1 MKSAGLAELR
11 ADLAVMQEQLK
22 AKRTLFKEAVSILGN
37 VPRHPSRDRVVPSVL
52 GARVK
57 CAYKANADLMCRL
70 EFAVLFD
77 HLLCVAV
84 RLRNQTTY
92 RCTVTC
98 MFVCESAYT
107 PVAESSTAIF
117 DSLEVANCVP
127 ARSERT
133 VISACPSGV
142 LIDGTVQLLVE
153 CEVVGDANPTMHPSL
168 LAALPSI
175 CEVRA
180 SFFSFFV
187 PPDVDRLYCENLD
200 INIGGL
206 GFAEAERLYQSFMWS
221 FFSRNADVM
230 PSEALKALRR
240 LGGFT
245 DMDFGYWRLSMGD
258 VGTRWQGMA
267 IFCALSDIS
276 PLCARCRV
284 FVRREEDLVRL
295 LGKVCD
301 ERR

>member
-1 MKSAGLAELR
+1 MGRGIHSRDAAMR
-11 ADLAVMQEQLK
+11 SDVDHIS
-22 AKRTLFKEAVSILGN
+22 VSIGQ
-37 VPRHPSRDRVVPSVL
+37 
-52 GARVK
+52 
-57 CAYKANADLMCRL
+57 Y
-70 EFAVLFD
+70 
-77 HLLCVAV
+77 
-84 RLRNQTTY
+84 
-92 RCTVTC
+92 
-98 MFVCESAYT
+98 ESAT
-107 PVAESSTAIF
+107 MMLILNGIPLSAHSV
-117 DSLEVANCVP
+117 CV
-127 ARSERT
+127 
-133 VISACPSGV
+133 
-142 LIDGTVQLLVE
+142 
-153 CEVVGDANPTMHPSL
+153 
-168 LAALPSI
+168 
-175 CEVRA
+175 
-180 SFFSFFV
+180 FV
-187 PPDVDRLYCENLD
+187 
-200 INIGGL
+200 
-206 GFAEAERLYQSFMWS
+206 FAEAERLYQCLHVS